1 VTAPAKP
8 GGTGPEPT
16 EVVVPAAIEP
26 TDVRYI
32 KLGTGGGW
40 ARHSFDSGHLS
51 FGYHSI
57 PDSVAE
63 EGDWNEVAKLL
74 KGRKSAGAVTMGV
87 TEVTAFY
94 GMDRGCLWITFAE
107 GHLWWGFA
115 DEKVVW
121 VGDATDEPSRF
132 RRMIGGWS
140 NLDRLGRPLRTNQ
153 LSSRLTQVAGYRG
166 TICKVDEWDYLI
178 RRINGLDE
186 PVVLVARKA
195 REEMVAIATD
205 MVRTLHWADFETL
218 VDLIFARS
226 GWQRSTRVGS
236 RLIDVDIVMEQPTT
250 AENAFVQVKSKA
262 NQRVLDDYLERFR
275 ASGHRHFFFV
285 CHTAQGKLAMP
296 EEQGLHLFEGR
307 RLAEVAVRNGL
318 FDWLIER
325 SM

>member
-1 VTAPAKP
+1 VTVPAKP
-8 GGTGPEPT
+8 GGAGPKPT
-16 EVVVPAAIEP
+16 EAVVQAAIEP

-40 ARHSFDSGHLS
+40 ARHSFESGHLS

-94 GMDRGCLWITFAE
+94 GLDRGCLWITFAE

-121 VGDATDEPSRF
+121 VGDDTDDPSRF

-166 TICKVDEWDYLI
+166 TICKVDERDYLI
-178 RRINGLDE
+178 RRINGFDE
-186 PVVLVARKA
+186 PVVLVAREA
-195 REEMVAIATD
+195 REGMVTIATD

-262 NQRVLDDYLERFR
+262 NQRVLDDYLARFR
-275 ASGHRHFFFV
+275 GSGHRHFFFV
-285 CHTAQGKLAMP
+285 CHTAQGKLNMP